1 MGRPNRRGVLG
12 GLLLAAGG
20 LALAGC
26 ASRSAARWSQPMRT
40 VPLTAMPDQGNQY
53 WKDISGAGYS
63 PDFRARFDYAAARV
77 FLTYATA
84 GRRCFTGLLSAT
96 GLKPNSCYQLKLIG
110 KPTSLWG
117 ASGDDASNQ
126 RLGYAGRWW
135 HAWPGDAWNAT
146 DAEYRRDKNKPGH
159 TFEGYLFFDF
169 FVTDATGAATVTFAS
184 DSSYHVIWKTS
195 QRDRRRKDGPVRTYE
210 VGATSVRLYAE
221 YEPRR
226 ALPGRLILPAGHYNV
241 QFNLTEESFHDQ
253 WPGWA
258 LVLRAE
264 DVEFVIER

>member
-1 MGRPNRRGVLG
+1 M
-12 GLLLAAGG
+12 LLAAAG

-26 ASRSAARWSQPMRT
+26 ASRSAAPGLQPMRT
-40 VPLTAMPDQGNQY
+40 VRLTVMPDQGNQY
-53 WKDISGAGYS
+53 WKDISGAEYP
-63 PDFRARFDYAAARV
+63 PDFRARFDYAAASV

-84 GRRCFTGLLSAT
+84 DSRGFAGTLAAT
-96 GLKPNSCYQLKLIG
+96 GLKPNFCYQLKLIG

-117 ASGDDASNQ
+117 ASGDDTSNE

-135 HAWPGDAWNAT
+135 HTWPEEAWNAT
-146 DAEYRRDKNKPGH
+146 DAEYRRDKDKPGH
-159 TFEGYLFFDF
+159 TFEGYLLFDF
-169 FVTDATGAATVTFAS
+169 FVTDTNGAASVTFAS

-195 QRDRRRKDGPVRTYE
+195 QRDRRRKDGPVRTYR
-210 VGATSVRLYAE
+210 VGSTTARLYAE
-221 YEPRR
+221 YEPGR
-226 ALPGRLILPAGHYNV
+226 ALPGRLLLPPGRYNV

-264 DVEFVIER
+264 EVEFAIER